1 MDFLPPLSIEINDEK
16 NEDKIP
22 KEIFDL
28 PYENK
33 IYSIEILIKS
43 NSMKIS
49 ALEKNKISTFIY
61 ENSFSLLDLQKLSK
75 IFKMCDN
82 ITDAFEIILPKFKNN
97 EIKIIFNDDIFN
109 LCTTFTLPNNKNDEI
124 KISLKSI
131 KVKESIIIEKL
142 IENISLLQQKND
154 NLENEVK
161 SLKLEIDNLKDNKKN
176 ENHTK
181 LLDLMEKLFFISKY
195 QISNLINKFFI
206 DRLQGKENDY
216 QDYLMKILELN
227 TTILF
232 DSKVD
237 EDSISY
243 FVNKVYGKSNIVCF
257 ISICIKKNHDIKYF
271 YVFFF
276 FKEKLELVND
286 VFDINKNK
294 VFGCGN
300 RDDNNEYDCDILN
313 RENMRFNIKIEK
325 NYIYVRMFSK
335 EKQFEEKEKE
345 EIPTILIEDN
355 FMKNPIA
362 IIENQETPEFSEN
375 TITIKELKVYQI
387 EIE

>member
-1 MDFLPPLSIEINDEK
+1 MDFLPPLSIEIKDEK

-33 IYSIEILIKS
+33 IYSIEISIKS

-49 ALEKNKISTFIY
+49 GLEKNKISTFVY

-82 ITDAFEIILPKFKNN
+82 ITDAFEIILPKFKIN

-142 IENISLLQQKND
+142 IENISLLQQKNN

-161 SLKLEIDNLKDNKKN
+161 SLKLEIDNLKENKKN
-176 ENHTK
+176 ENHMK

-195 QISNLINKFFI
+195 QILNLIN
-206 DRLQGKENDY
+206 R
-216 QDYLMKILELN
+216 
-227 TTILF
+227 
-232 DSKVD
+232 
-237 EDSISY
+237 Y
-243 FVNKVYGKSNIVCF
+243 FKYSEMR
-257 ISICIKKNHDIKYF
+257 IKMI
-271 YVFFF
+271 
-276 FKEKLELVND
+276 
-286 VFDINKNK
+286 
-294 VFGCGN
+294 
-300 RDDNNEYDCDILN
+300 
-313 RENMRFNIKIEK
+313 IKI
-325 NYIYVRMFSK
+325 I
-335 EKQFEEKEKE
+335 
-345 EIPTILIEDN
+345 
-355 FMKNPIA
+355 
-362 IIENQETPEFSEN
+362 
-375 TITIKELKVYQI
+375 
-387 EIE
+387 

>member
-33 IYSIEILIKS
+33 IYSIEISIKS

-61 ENSFSLLDLQKLSK
+61 ENSFGLLDLQKLSK

-109 LCTTFTLPNNKNDEI
+109 LCSTFTLPNNKNDEI

-142 IENISLLQQKND
+142 IENISLLQQKNN

-161 SLKLEIDNLKDNKKN
+161 SLKLEIDNLKENKKN
-176 ENHTK
+176 KNHTK
-181 LLDLMEKLFFISKY
+181 LLNLMEKLFFISKY
-195 QISNLINKFFI
+195 QILNLINKCFK
-206 DRLQGKENDY
+206 DREHGNENDY

-257 ISICIKKNHDIKYF
+257 ISICIKENHDI
-271 YVFFF
+271 
-276 FKEKLELVND
+276 
-286 VFDINKNK
+286 I
-294 VFGCGN
+294 
-300 RDDNNEYDCDILN
+300 
-313 RENMRFNIKIEK
+313 
-325 NYIYVRMFSK
+325 
-335 EKQFEEKEKE
+335 
-345 EIPTILIEDN
+345 
-355 FMKNPIA
+355 
-362 IIENQETPEFSEN
+362 
-375 TITIKELKVYQI
+375 
-387 EIE
+387 